1 MSIEHGFFQKHSI
14 GKDGFHWWMGQIAPE
29 GSWKNNIPGV
39 PDVDNTHERGWGE
52 RYRIRMIGQQ
62 SKSNEEV
69 PDETLQWATVSYPVT
84 AGGGG
89 RGSSMT
95 ANLTQGTFV
104 YGWYVDGEDG
114 QLPVIMGVLG
124 NNDYQALLKNQS
136 PSDPR
141 FVPTSGYLEEETR
154 STHDIKKEP
163 SPGDVLYQ
171 TLLEE
176 CADPSIVNQFA
187 IESAT
192 ASNNISSFVD
202 WGMLEWG
209 RISEPLD
216 QPEDCQPVPMG
227 RIQKQIQNTIAE
239 IERIQRSLND
249 YRYALSGL
257 NAQAQQQIEY
267 LTSKAT
273 RLIASGIKWVT
284 TLIEQ
289 TTIDVVNEAMKPLY
303 FLTFPNQ
310 RPELKKGVETVNDT
324 IACAFQK
331 IIGKLFGMVG
341 GFLSDALDKAVNIG
355 GGGGS
360 GGGGGGVVSGMLGNV
375 IGQMTSGIEGTISDA
390 LGGISGIAGA
400 VDSVSGQVG
409 GFLKQILSFL
419 SCDTEQACYTVND
432 WSMWG
437 GPGQLEIPD
446 FDKLKS
452 GAKTASQSSQS
463 SSSSSNNTV
472 EDFEFDVNF
481 ENSLEI
487 AIAVNSEP
495 SPNSIV
501 DNSVL
506 YSQFLTTTPV
516 QSRAF
521 IAGTPTQ
528 TLSSSTSSFV
538 VIENEDGEFV
548 TVPVSQVT
556 GGN

>member
-14 GKDGFHWWMGQIAPE
+14 GKDGFYWWMGQIAPE
-29 GSWKNNIPGV
+29 ESWKNNIPGV

-52 RYRIRMIGQQ
+52 RYRIRMLGQQ

-124 NNDYQALLKNQS
+124 NNDYQALLKNQN
-136 PSDPR
+136 PFDPR

-176 CADPSIVNQFA
+176 CADPSIVNGFA

-249 YRYALSGL
+249 YRYALAGL
-257 NAQAQQQIEY
+257 NAQAQQQIQY

-409 GFLKQILSFL
+409 GFIKQILSFL

-487 AIAVNSEP
+487 AIATNNLP
-495 SPNSIV
+495 APDAIV

-548 TVPVSQVT
+548 TAPVSQVT

>member
-1 MSIEHGFFQKHSI
+1 
-14 GKDGFHWWMGQIAPE
+14 
-29 GSWKNNIPGV
+29 
-39 PDVDNTHERGWGE
+39 
-52 RYRIRMIGQQ
+52 
-62 SKSNEEV
+62 
-69 PDETLQWATVSYPVT
+69 
-84 AGGGG
+84 
-89 RGSSMT
+89 
-95 ANLTQGTFV
+95 
-104 YGWYVDGEDG
+104 
-114 QLPVIMGVLG
+114 
-124 NNDYQALLKNQS
+124 
-136 PSDPR
+136 
-141 FVPTSGYLEEETR
+141 
-154 STHDIKKEP
+154 
-163 SPGDVLYQ
+163 
-171 TLLEE
+171 
-176 CADPSIVNQFA
+176 
-187 IESAT
+187 
-192 ASNNISSFVD
+192 
-202 WGMLEWG
+202 MLEWG

-257 NAQAQQQIEY
+257 NAQAQQQIQY

-341 GFLSDALDKAVNIG
+341 GFLSDALSKAVNIG
-355 GGGGS
+355 GGGGA

-409 GFLKQILSFL
+409 GFIKQILSFL

-437 GPGQLEIPD
+437 GPGQLEVPD

-463 SSSSSNNTV
+463 SRSSSNNTV

-487 AIAVNSEP
+487 AIATNNLP
-495 SPNSIV
+495 APDAIV

-548 TVPVSQVT
+548 TAPVSQVT